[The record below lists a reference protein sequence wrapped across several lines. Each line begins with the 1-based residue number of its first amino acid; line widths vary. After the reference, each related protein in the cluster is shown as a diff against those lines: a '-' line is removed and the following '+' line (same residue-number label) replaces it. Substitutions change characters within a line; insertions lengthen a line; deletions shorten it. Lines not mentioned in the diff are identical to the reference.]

1 MSSIRLARLAA
12 ALAAVLALAGPA
24 AAQDVVVSGSPRPE
38 IRALVDAFVAAFNG
52 TAADWEAMARAHF
65 TPELLA
71 KRTAG
76 ERAAMHRQLR
86 GEFGTIDPGEIRRRG
101 ADAPLELM
109 IEGSTGAKGSIALH
123 LSGFRIAAIAVEA
136 GGGDESGLPPP
147 PVNGGMDAAALTAA
161 LDAYLATLAADDVL
175 SGVVLV
181 AKDGKP
187 IFERAYGLADRG
199 NRVPNTTAT
208 RFNLG
213 SINKTFTQAAIA
225 QLAAAEKIS
234 YATPLGVVIPGYPQ
248 EVTRT
253 ATIDQLLTH
262 TAGIADFFGPAFDRA
277 SKDGFGANADYF
289 RHVSSQPALFAPGER
304 SRYCNGCYITLGEI
318 IERVSGL
325 PYEQY
330 VAEHVFKPA
339 GMTQTGYPRA
349 DAVEANIAEG
359 YTRRA
364 GGSGLRRNLYT
375 RGAAG
380 SAAGGGYA
388 TAADLLA
395 YDNALREGRIL
406 DAAGV
411 ARLLRG
417 ARLEPGR
424 RAMGDFG
431 IAGGAP
437 GINAVL
443 ESDGVW
449 TVVVLTNLDPPT
461 GEQLG
466 TAIMRALARR

>member
-1 MSSIRLARLAA
+1 MSSLRVAA
-12 ALAAVLALAGPA
+12 ALAALLGLSAPA

-38 IRALVDAFVAAFNG
+38 IRALIDAFVAAFNG
-52 TAADWEAMARAHF
+52 TPAGWEAMARAHF

-71 KRTAG
+71 KRTAE

-86 GEFGTIDPGEIRRRG
+86 EEFGTIDPAEIRRRG
-101 ADAPLELM
+101 PDAPLELM

-123 LSGFRIAAIAVEA
+123 LSGFKVNAISVEA
-136 GGGDESGLPPP
+136 GGSDEGGLPPP
-147 PVNGGMDAAALTAA
+147 PVNGGMDPAALTAA
-161 LDAYLATLAADDVL
+161 LDAWLAKLAADDVL

-187 IFERAYGLADRG
+187 IFERAYGFADRA

-225 QLAAAEKIS
+225 QLAAKEKLS
-234 YATPLGVVIPGYPQ
+234 YSAPLSAFIPDYAQ

-253 ATIDQLLTH
+253 ATIEQLLTH
-262 TAGIADFFGPAFDRA
+262 TAGIADFFGPAFDRI
-277 SKDGFGANADYF
+277 SKDGFTSNADYF
-289 RHVSSQPALFAPGER
+289 RHVSAQPARFAPGAR
-304 SRYCNGCYITLGEI
+304 SEYCNGCYITLGAI
-318 IERVSGL
+318 VERVSGM

-330 VAEHVFKPA
+330 VAEHIFKPA
-339 GMTQTGYPRA
+339 GMTRAGYPRT
-349 DAVEANIAEG
+349 DAIEANVAEG

-364 GGSGLRRNLYT
+364 GGNELRRNVYT

-411 ARLLRG
+411 SRLLRG
-417 ARLEPGR
+417 AQVQPGT
-424 RAMGDFG
+424 RAMGGFA

-437 GINAVL
+437 GINAL
-443 ESDGVW
+443 LDSNGVW

-461 GEQLG
+461 GANLG
-466 TAIMRALARR
+466 SAIMRALARQ

>member
-1 MSSIRLARLAA
+1 MSSVRLAA
-12 ALAAVLALAGPA
+12 ALAAAIALSTPA
-24 AAQDVVVSGSPRPE
+24 AAQEVVVSGGPRPE

-52 TAADWEAMARAHF
+52 TPADWEAMARAHF

-71 KRTAG
+71 KRTAE

-86 GEFGTIDPGEIRRRG
+86 EDFGTIDPDEIRRRG
-101 ADAPLELM
+101 PDAPLELM

-123 LSGFRIAAIAVEA
+123 LSGFKISAIAVET
-136 GGGDESGLPPP
+136 GGGGEGGLLPPP
-147 PVNGGMDAAALTAA
+147 ITGRMDAAALTAA
-161 LDAYLATLAADDVL
+161 LDAYLAKLAADDVL

-181 AKDGKP
+181 AKDGRP
-187 IFERAYGLADRG
+187 IFERAYGFADRG
-199 NRVPNTTAT
+199 HRVPNTPAT

-225 QLAAAEKIS
+225 QLAARETLS
-234 YATPLGVVIPGYPQ
+234 YSAPLGAFIPDYPQ
-248 EVTRT
+248 EVTRA
-253 ATIDQLLTH
+253 ATIDQLLNH
-262 TAGIADFFGPAFDRA
+262 TAGIADFFGPAFDRV
-277 SKDGFGANADYF
+277 SKDGFRTNADYF
-289 RHVSSQPALFAPGER
+289 RHVSSLPPLFAPGER
-304 SRYCNGCYITLGEI
+304 SQYCNGCYITLGAI
-318 IERVSGL
+318 VERVSGM

-330 VAEHVFKPA
+330 VAEHIFKPA
-339 GMTQTGYPRA
+339 GMTSAGYPRA
-349 DAVEANIAEG
+349 DAIEANVAEG

-364 GGSGLRRNLYT
+364 GGSELRRNVYT

-395 YDNALREGRIL
+395 YDNALREGRLL
-406 DAAGV
+406 DAAGI
-411 ARLLRG
+411 ARLLRSAKPEAG
-417 ARLEPGR
+417 T
-424 RAMGDFG
+424 RAMGRLG

-461 GEQLG
+461 GVDLG
-466 TAIMRALARR
+466 GAIMRALARD